1 MMAQQQPAKKKK
13 KPWANPI
20 VRIWLTR
27 VYGLREYQ
35 QLWEMNDL
43 DRSEKLTRRAAW
55 ISFFSLIVTTA
66 RSQHIEYLIFVLQ
79 EVGIHQM
86 VVKTKLNFWSIL
98 LFSLVAQYIAVLI
111 VFPPLT
117 LILLSEGLVSFCV
130 FLIPVVMQFIY
141 PMWAYYILFSL
152 ITLWMTIVFVY
163 KGSDRVIL
171 FRLFL
176 PAISLILRLIS
187 VQ

>member
-1 MMAQQQPAKKKK
+1 MAQQQPAKKKK

-43 DRSEKLTRRAAW
+43 DRCEKLTRRAAW
-55 ISFFSLIVTTA
+55 ISFFSLIVITA
-66 RSQHIEYLIFVLQ
+66 RSQHLEYLIFVFQ

-98 LFSLVAQYIAVLI
+98 LYSLVAQYIAVLI

-117 LILLSEGLVSFCV
+117 LILLSEGMSM
-130 FLIPVVMQFIY
+130 FLLSLISTVLQFIFPEWTY
-141 PMWAYYILFSL
+141 FVIFS
-152 ITLWMTIVFVY
+152 ITTLWLTIIFIV
-163 KGSDRVIL
+163 KGADKVLL

-187 VQ
+187 I

>member
-1 MMAQQQPAKKKK
+1 MAQQQPAKKKK

-35 QLWEMNDL
+35 QMWGINDL
-43 DRSEKLTRRAAW
+43 DRCEKLTRRAAW
-55 ISFFSLIVTTA
+55 ISFFSLIVITA
-66 RSQHIEYLIFVLQ
+66 RSQRLEYLIFVLQ

-86 VVKTKLNFWSIL
+86 VVKTKLNFWSIFL
-98 LFSLVAQYIAVLI
+98 YSLVAQYIAVLI

-117 LILLSEGLVSFCV
+117 LILLSEGPSTF
-130 FLIPVVMQFIY
+130 FLSLIVTVLQFIF
-141 PMWAYYILFSL
+141 PQWVYYIVFSF
-152 ITLWMTIVFVY
+152 ITLCMTIVFIY
-163 KGSDRVIL
+163 KGADRVLL